1 MKTPVFGGHANVT
14 VMTRKK
20 PYAGR
25 KKSRKFEDDLDLDGC
40 IQR

>member
-20 PYAGR
+20 TYGAR
-25 KKSRKFEDDLDLDGC
+25 KKSRKFEDELDLDGR